1 MRIRC
6 PSCAALL
13 GIVALAMVLLIKET
27 GLTAPEKGVW
37 TDPNDATLPLDFKV
51 QGEYVGTDKSKIAC
65 QVIALGGG
73 KFQAVVY
80 PGGLPGDG
88 WDGKNKSLMD
98 GSLDGE
104 KTTFKPAE
112 CANQASR

>member
-6 PSCAALL
+6 PYCAALL
-13 GIVALAMVLLIKET
+13 GIVAIVLVLLVQGT
-27 GLTAPEKGVW
+27 CLTAPEKGVW
-37 TDPNDATLPLDFKV
+37 TDPNDSTLPPDFKV
-51 QGEYVGTDKSKIAC
+51 QGEYVGTGDAKIAC

-80 PGGLPGDG
+80 PSGLPGDG
-88 WDGKNKSLMD
+88 WDGKNRSLMD

-112 CANQASR
+112 